1 MAGHISHAASN
12 AIIYCVLCF
21 FLVMGLV
28 VGYIHMRQKK
38 GGFLA
43 ANNTRTAIPL
53 AINFVA
59 SAMGAGVLNTYPDIA
74 VRAGVEG
81 LMVYTI
87 SSALPMMLFAWVGPI
102 VRRECPD
109 GFVLTEWTRYRY
121 GWLTSFYLSCLTIG
135 TMYLY
140 MVAELSAVQAAI
152 ETLAGVDALP
162 VLIVEAVF
170 TSIYTAVGGFH
181 TSFFTD
187 NIQGG
192 MVLILLII
200 VCVGLGVYFHVD
212 PSEPKRSGMLEPNL
226 LANKLIYILP
236 VAIATND
243 CFLSGFWMRT
253 FASKNNRE
261 LFWAC
266 AIATVLTLVI
276 LTVLGLTGLLAV
288 WAKMVVD
295 GEPFVYG
302 DERSANA
309 FFYVLLEM
317 PGWVIGFTIAFTL
330 SLSVAAYDSNV
341 SAMASTISNDF
352 FRNKVP
358 MVWVRLIVLCINA
371 PVIVVAIKAPNVLNI
386 FLIADLFSAAVIPIM
401 FCGLSRRM
409 YFITGW
415 EVIGGGIGGML
426 TVFIFGSIYYKNAH
440 EGIKLLILLEG
451 LYGDDWSAFGAFV
464 AAPVG
469 SLLWGFGILFIRL
482 AVLKIYSKITKTPF
496 TALDKPDPRQT
507 GMSVLRDVPHMEAD
521 TASESVVLDRK
532 DPTIIPEL
540 REVREEGGHL
550 SDAFHVDLEN
560 EFHVNLHHRSKG
572 DTAAHN

>member
-1 MAGHISHAASN
+1 
-12 AIIYCVLCF
+12 
-21 FLVMGLV
+21 
-28 VGYIHMRQKK
+28 
-38 GGFLA
+38 
-43 ANNTRTAIPL
+43 
-53 AINFVA
+53 
-59 SAMGAGVLNTYPDIA
+59 MGAGVLNTYPDIA

-81 LMVYTI
+81 LMVYGLA
-87 SSALPMMLFAWVGPI
+87 SALPMMLFAWAGPI
-102 VRRECPD
+102 IRASCPE
-109 GFVLTEWTRYRY
+109 GFVLTEWTRYRF
-121 GWLTSFYLSCLTIG
+121 GWLTSFYLTCLTIG

-140 MVAELSAVQAAI
+140 MVAELAAVQAAI
-152 ETLAGVDALP
+152 ETLTGVDALP

-187 NIQGG
+187 NIQGA
-192 MVLILLII
+192 MMLVLLVI
-200 VCVGLGVYFHVD
+200 VSAGLGVYFHVD
-212 PSEPKRSGMLEPNL
+212 PSEPAKSGMLQPNL

-253 FASKNNRE
+253 FASKNNKE

-266 AIATVLTLVI
+266 VYSTILTLII
-276 LTVLGLTGLLAV
+276 LTVVGLTGLLAV
-288 WAKMVVD
+288 WAKLEVD
-295 GEPFVYG
+295 GTLFVYG

-309 FFYVLLEM
+309 FFYVINEM

-330 SLSVAAYDSNV
+330 SLSVAAYDSNQ

-352 FRNKVP
+352 FRNKVN

-371 PVIVVAIKAPNVLNI
+371 PVIVVALKAPNILNI

-401 FCGLSRRM
+401 FCGLSTRM

-415 EVIGGGIGGML
+415 EVIGGGFGGMI

-482 AVLKIYSKITKTPF
+482 GVLKIYSLITKTPF
-496 TALDKPDPRQT
+496 TALDKPADEDT
-507 GMSVLRDVPHMEAD
+507 GVNVLREVSRVEAD
-521 TASESVVLDRK
+521 DTSESVVLDRK
-532 DPTIIPEL
+532 DPTIM
-540 REVREEGGHL
+540 
-550 SDAFHVDLEN
+550 SAM
-560 EFHVNLHHRSKG
+560 
-572 DTAAHN
+572 A